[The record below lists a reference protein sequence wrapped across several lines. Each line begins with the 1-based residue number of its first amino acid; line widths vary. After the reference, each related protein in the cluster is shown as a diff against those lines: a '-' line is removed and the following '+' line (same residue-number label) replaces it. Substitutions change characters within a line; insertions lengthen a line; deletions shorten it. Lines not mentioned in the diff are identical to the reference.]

1 MRCCGG
7 RAVAFFIDAPPSDPL
22 LHQRCGDG
30 AGDNLFLLRTAARRR
45 GQQAASSDRL
55 QTKYSPVRHV
65 LTRVG
70 EQAGKG
76 NMPALGWSEATPCEF
91 QGLDVHPRFGVGTVW
106 RESVPAAAGV
116 VSRFWVRRSAG
127 AWPSRTVES
136 VRWGGCE
143 GRHKAG
149 SCGDLMGQAGRG
161 LAGHV
166 RIGTCYEYRHPV
178 DEAWPGLGGALR
190 GRSPRTREGRIG
202 PTAQNCSG

>member
-65 LTRVG
+65 LTQVG
-70 EQAGKG
+70 ELAGKG

-91 QGLDVHPRFGVGTVW
+91 QGLDVRA
-106 RESVPAAAGV
+106 SQN
-116 VSRFWVRRSAG
+116 
-127 AWPSRTVES
+127 
-136 VRWGGCE
+136 WGGN
-143 GRHKAG
+143 
-149 SCGDLMGQAGRG
+149 S
-161 LAGHV
+161 LAGNQCQ
-166 RIGTCYEYRHPV
+166 RWLGLFPV
-178 DEAWPGLGGALR
+178 FG
-190 GRSPRTREGRIG
+190 
-202 PTAQNCSG
+202 